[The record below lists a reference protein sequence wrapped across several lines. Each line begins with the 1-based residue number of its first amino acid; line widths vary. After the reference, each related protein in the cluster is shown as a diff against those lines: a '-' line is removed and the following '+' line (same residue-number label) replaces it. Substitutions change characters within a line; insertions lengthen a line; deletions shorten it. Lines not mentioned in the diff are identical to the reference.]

1 MPNSS
6 KHTKTTKVAK
16 PKKANKKGNKS
27 ASQDIIAV
35 SNPPSAKRT
44 ITLKQVRAH
53 EVNRATGILRLVPK
67 IIKFYKKL
75 TPQQISAVKYY
86 KGMGSF
92 FQSELLADYNT
103 NKGNQRELRFPFPK
117 NQDKS
122 FYRDILG
129 QKKMDSIYQ
138 LYLPDATNIDKYIDE
153 SYGKRIAIL
162 NDLDTV
168 YDHKDCP
175 KLTGN
180 ELLFRGMRAVPAI
193 KKLKVGDTYTFK
205 NFISTTIDRQVAE
218 NFAQGDTVFVLT
230 GLKDI
235 PFVYMPNNKLRDD
248 RDYIQFL
255 KDNTLIDDL
264 SEITLPRNLEFE
276 IISIEKRHTQP
287 VWQQHNKQG
296 TIGQLMS
303 TLKKRGLAN
312 EKEVVEDGMY
322 PKGLFIFGKLKT
334 WLPRE
339 FINFDYIKDSSKFVL
354 DEWALSTWKG
364 KDKEDD

>member
-1 MPNSS
+1 
-6 KHTKTTKVAK
+6 
-16 PKKANKKGNKS
+16 
-27 ASQDIIAV
+27 
-35 SNPPSAKRT
+35 
-44 ITLKQVRAH
+44 
-53 EVNRATGILRLVPK
+53 
-67 IIKFYKKL
+67 
-75 TPQQISAVKYY
+75 
-86 KGMGSF
+86 
-92 FQSELLADYNT
+92 
-103 NKGNQRELRFPFPK
+103 
-117 NQDKS
+117 
-122 FYRDILG
+122 
-129 QKKMDSIYQ
+129 MDSIYQ

-175 KLTGN
+175 KLLGN

-287 VWQQHNKQG
+287 GWQQHNKQG